1 MLQIQILSL
10 ILGALCQGMCY
21 YSLPIALQMAD
32 ALNMHFEF
40 NFYIIIHIEYG
51 NEYE

>member
-1 MLQIQILSL
+1 MSRNALLQSL
-10 ILGALCQGMCY
+10 
-21 YSLPIALQMAD
+21 IALQMAH

-51 NEYE
+51 NEYDWQYD

>member
-1 MLQIQILSL
+1 MSRNALLQTHYCITD
-10 ILGALCQGMCY
+10 G
-21 YSLPIALQMAD
+21 PEMAA

-51 NEYE
+51 NEYD